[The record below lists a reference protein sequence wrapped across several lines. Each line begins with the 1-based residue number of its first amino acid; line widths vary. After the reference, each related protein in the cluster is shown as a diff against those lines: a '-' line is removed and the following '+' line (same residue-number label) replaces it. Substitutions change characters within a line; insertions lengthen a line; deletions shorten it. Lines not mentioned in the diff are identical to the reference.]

1 MVARSWC
8 QSQDELLMTE
18 SSSCLDEKIRLLEE
32 RIAFQEDIL
41 QKVDAAAWDQQR
53 QIMELEKKLKYL
65 LGQFRKLESI
75 NFEEASAEEQK
86 PPHY

>member
-1 MVARSWC
+1 
-8 QSQDELLMTE
+8 MTE
-18 SSSCLDEKIRLLEE
+18 SSSCLHEKIRLLEE

-65 LGQFRKLESI
+65 LGQFRKLELI

>member
-1 MVARSWC
+1 
-8 QSQDELLMTE
+8 MTE
-18 SSSCLDEKIRLLEE
+18 SSKYFDEKIRLLEE

-41 QKVDAAAWDQQR
+41 QKVDDAAGDQQK
-53 QIMELEKKLKYL
+53 QIIGLEKQLKYL

-75 NFEEASAEEQK
+75 SSDEGSSEEQK

>member
-1 MVARSWC
+1 
-8 QSQDELLMTE
+8 MTE
-18 SSSCLDEKIRLLEE
+18 PSRCLDEKIRLLEE

-41 QKVDAAAWDQQR
+41 QKVDAAAGGQQR

-65 LGQFRKLESI
+65 LGEFRKLESI
-75 NFEEASAEEQK
+75 NFEGAPAEEQK